1 MSQEEEEA
9 LRSLVRSIVAS
20 VDNDLVREWESTQQF
35 PWTLWRQL
43 GEAGL
48 LGLGIPE
55 DDGGSGG
62 GVAEIAIVMEE
73 LARCSL
79 ALAIP
84 IVTTVSQGAKLIHRL
99 GSEEQQEQ
107 YLAPLM
113 RGDLL
118 TTLAWTEPSG
128 GSDILSMS
136 TKARCIDGQWVLNG
150 TKTFITLADKAD
162 VIFVVARSQPVQDKK
177 SAGISCFA
185 VPAGTPGMS
194 IRPIEKMAQ
203 KATTFCEITFEN
215 TPVHESAVVG
225 TIDNAWREMVPLL
238 ASERTIFAA
247 ACIGIARAAFADARG
262 YASQRTAFGQTIDS
276 YQVVQHHLVDM
287 HRSIESA
294 SLQTRYA
301 AELEVSGEPY
311 AVMATQA
318 LLAASEMA
326 SFVTDLG
333 LQILGGYGIT
343 DEFAMQ
349 RYWRDA
355 RVFRVSPVTTEVAKN
370 VIAQSLGLPRIN

>member
-1 MSQEEEEA
+1 MGEEEA
-9 LRSLVRSIVAS
+9 LRSLVRSIVAPVS
-20 VDNDLVREWESTQQF
+20 RDRIQEWEVSQDF
-35 PWTLWRQL
+35 PWEIWRQL

-55 DDGGSGG
+55 DAGGSGG
-62 GVAEIAIVMEE
+62 GVAEIATVMEE

-84 IVTTVSQGAKLIHRL
+84 IVTTVSQGAKLLYRL
-99 GSEEQQEQ
+99 GTHEQRER
-107 YLAPLM
+107 YLLPLM

-128 GSDILSMS
+128 GSDVLSMS
-136 TKARCIDGQWVLNG
+136 TKARLVDGEWVING

-162 VIFVVARSQPVQDKK
+162 VIFVVARSQPVQAKR
-177 SAGISCFA
+177 SEGISCFA
-185 VPAGTPGMS
+185 VPADADGLT
-194 IRPIEKMAQ
+194 IRPIDKMAQ
-203 KATTFCEITFEN
+203 KSTTFCEIHFED
-215 TPVHESAVVG
+215 TRVAESAVVG
-225 TIDNAWREMVPLL
+225 TVDNAWREMVPLL

-247 ACIGIARAAFADARG
+247 ACIGLAKAALSDARV
-262 YASQRTAFGQTIDS
+262 YASQRMAFGKSIDS
-276 YQVVQHHLVDM
+276 YQVIQHHFVDM
-287 HRSIESA
+287 HRSIEA
-294 SLQTRYA
+294 AALQATHA
-301 AELEVSGEPY
+301 AELEMAGRSY
-311 AVMATQA
+311 AVAATQA

-343 DEFAMQ
+343 DEFDMQ

-370 VIAQSLGLPRIN
+370 VIAQSLGLPRID

>member
-1 MSQEEEEA
+1 MIQEEEEA

-20 VDNDLVREWESTQQF
+20 VDNDLIREWESTQEF

-99 GSEEQQEQ
+99 GSEEHQEQ

-136 TKARCIDGQWVLNG
+136 TKARYIDGQWVLNG

-162 VIFVVARSQPVQDKK
+162 VIFVVARSQPVQEKR
-177 SAGISCFA
+177 SAGVSCFA

-215 TPVHESAVVG
+215 TPVDEAAVVG

-247 ACIGIARAAFADARG
+247 ACIGIARAAFSDARE
-262 YASQRTAFGQTIDS
+262 YASQRTAFGRTIDS
-276 YQVVQHHLVDM
+276 YQVVQHHFVDM
-287 HRSIESA
+287 HRSIEST

-301 AELEVSGEPY
+301 ADLEVSGEPF

>member
-301 AELEVSGEPY
+301 ADLEVSGEPY